1 MQWQVSE
8 STLHMDEGSWNFCAF
23 SKDFRAILKHM
34 WKSSPLSNHEL
45 QVGSLPHLEVTVD
58 CLRISWSHS
67 QSEPQWIRPR
77 TQTWYSYLK
86 ALITGNQQLGRNE
99 GLAETW
105 PDPRNWPTGSE
116 EHAWTSR
123 MTAMTHRVFHLLIN
137 HLNHVNATID
147 IFGLGSDSW
156 SVAWVSTLFF
166 PQSMLL
172 LKARHCTWSCKWD
185 VLNNM
190 NTEYEHPKWSL
201 QMFCKEKREGAP
213 PGLEQS
219 QIRHQQNM
227 FGMVLSDYTPLFGG
241 FVLKKE
247 QTQPWTTHS
256 VQCFF
261 LYSGDPEPIKTAV
274 VKIST
279 FFRVGSWVYSIGC
292 LISWKL
298 YRIWTIMKHSE
309 KPSSVGILSSSHPQ
323 VIMSGWV
330 AIFVYWQ
337 VHRLLFIF
345 FWRWPWFPRFS
356 WNTTNELC
364 MPSIHSWVALHSRAK

>member
-1 MQWQVSE
+1 MYSRLLLVQWMRINCKQPCSGKSASPRCTWMKDPEISALFQRILELFWNTCE
-8 STLHMDEGSWNFCAF
+8 SHRHWATTNYKLAACHIWKLQLIASG
-23 SKDFRAILKHM
+23 FREA
-34 WKSSPLSNHEL
+34 
-45 QVGSLPHLEVTVD
+45 
-58 CLRISWSHS
+58 HS

-86 ALITGNQQLGRNE
+86 PLITGNQQLGRNE

-123 MTAMTHRVFHLLIN
+123 MSAMTHRVFHLLIN

-227 FGMVLSDYTPLFGG
+227 FGMVLSDYTLLFGG

-261 LYSGDPEPIKTAV
+261 PLFWGPWTYKN
-274 VKIST
+274 
-279 FFRVGSWVYSIGC
+279 GC
-292 LISWKL
+292 RQNQHIFEGGL
-298 YRIWTIMKHSE
+298 
-309 KPSSVGILSSSHPQ
+309 
-323 VIMSGWV
+323 MS
-330 AIFVYWQ
+330 
-337 VHRLLFIF
+337 L
-345 FWRWPWFPRFS
+345 
-356 WNTTNELC
+356 
-364 MPSIHSWVALHSRAK
+364 